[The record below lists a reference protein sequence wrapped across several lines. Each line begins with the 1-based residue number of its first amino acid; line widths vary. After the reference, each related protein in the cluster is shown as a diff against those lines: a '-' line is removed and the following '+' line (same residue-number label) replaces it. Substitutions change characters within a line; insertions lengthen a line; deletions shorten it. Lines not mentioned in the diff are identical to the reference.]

1 LQDLEREKTQVLPDN
16 MLNEIIELMDKSQKE
31 AKDLTKEK
39 KFYQDE
45 VQNLKNEI
53 ANIRLENDKSF
64 ARNMQESQATLDMV
78 SALKTENAA
87 MQGYCKLCLMTM
99 KSCWPSCLKMTS
111 N

>member
-1 LQDLEREKTQVLPDN
+1 MQDLEREKAQVLPDN

-78 SALKTENAA
+78 AALKTENAA
-87 MQGYCKLCLMTM
+87 MQG
-99 KSCWPSCLKMTS
+99 
-111 N
+111 